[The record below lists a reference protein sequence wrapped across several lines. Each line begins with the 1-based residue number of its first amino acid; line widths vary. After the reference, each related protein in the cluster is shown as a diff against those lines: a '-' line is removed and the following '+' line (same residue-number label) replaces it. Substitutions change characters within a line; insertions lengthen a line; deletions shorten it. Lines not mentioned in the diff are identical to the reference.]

1 MKKLLFLFLMTAMV
15 ATTYAQTQLSTIRG
29 KTKDGKRVKI
39 EYYKGNV
46 EDVIQS
52 ISYEAVDE
60 LQARVKQLRSELDE
74 ANKEVNRLNSA
85 SDNDE
90 LKRLRKKVS
99 DFEKESKSMR
109 KQISDLNKDIKDL
122 NSEIDQLRTGA
133 NVDTAEIAHY
143 KATLAEKERALNE
156 MDGVVAACNVKID
169 QLSQEVKILKGIA
182 RPPASPVIGI
192 EAGMGPAFIGK
203 NASEPWAKDVNW
215 AKMVDIYF
223 GTANLTESFPLSVEA
238 GVGIRNFG
246 LSASLAESSLTVK
259 ANDADGDP
267 AEAVYTFRNLAE
279 RLSLTYLDIPV
290 RLCFGQP
297 LKDRVVVY
305 AKLGLTPSLK
315 VASSFTG
322 EGRYDLEGY
331 YQQWD
336 VTLDDIDELG
346 YGEDLPCYEGYEPAL
361 KSFVLWGNV
370 ALGAYVPFK
379 NSPIALNAGLKL
391 DIPLTV
397 LGEAAASETFI
408 PGTHAAVLSQ
418 GGKAVIPSVELGLV
432 YNLK

>member
-1 MKKLLFLFLMTAMV
+1 MKKLLFLFLIAAM
-15 ATTYAQTQLSTIRG
+15 ATTTYAQTQLSTIRG

-52 ISYEAVDE
+52 ISYEGLDE
-60 LQARVKQLRSELDE
+60 LQTRVKQLKAELDD
-74 ANKEVNRLNSA
+74 ANKEVKRLSDA

-90 LKRLRKKVS
+90 LKRLRKKVT
-99 DFEKESKSMR
+99 DFEKESKAMR
-109 KQISDLNKDIKDL
+109 KQIGDLNKDITEL
-122 NSEIDQLRTGA
+122 NLEIDQLRIGA

-143 KATLAEKERALNE
+143 KATLADKERALNE

-169 QLSQEVKILKGIA
+169 QLNQEVKILKGLA
-182 RPPASPVIGI
+182 KPPASPIIGF
-192 EAGMGPAFIGK
+192 EGGVGPVFLGK
-203 NASEPWAKDVNW
+203 NAPEPWSREVTW
-215 AKMVDIYF
+215 AKMFEVYY
-223 GTANLTESFPLSVEA
+223 GTANLMESFPLSVEA

-246 LSASLAESSLTVK
+246 MAASLTESSMTVK
-259 ANDADGDP
+259 VNDADGDA
-267 AEAVYTFRNLAE
+267 AEAVYTFRDLSE
-279 RLSLTYLDIPV
+279 RLSLTYVDIPV

-305 AKLGLTPSLK
+305 AKLGLTPSFK

-322 EGRYDLEGY
+322 EGNYDLKGY

-336 VTLDDIDELG
+336 VVLDDVSELG
-346 YGEDLPCYEGYEPAL
+346 YGENLPCYEGYEPAL

-370 ALGAYVPFK
+370 ALGACVPFK
-379 NSPIALNAGLKL
+379 NSPMAFNAGLKL
-391 DIPLTV
+391 DFPLTP
-397 LGEAAASETFI
+397 LGEVAASENFI

-418 GGKAVIPSVELGLV
+418 GGKAIIPSVELGLV

>member
-1 MKKLLFLFLMTAMV
+1 MKKLLFLFLMIAMA

-52 ISYEAVDE
+52 ISYEGLDE
-60 LQARVKQLRSELDE
+60 LQARVKQLKAELDD
-74 ANKEVNRLNSA
+74 ANKEVKRLGDA

-90 LKRLRKKVS
+90 LKRLRKKVT
-99 DFEKESKSMR
+99 DFEKESKAMR
-109 KQISDLNKDIKDL
+109 KQISDLNKDITDL
-122 NSEIDQLRTGA
+122 NLEIDQLRIGA
-133 NVDTAEIAHY
+133 NVDTAEIARY
-143 KATLAEKERALNE
+143 KATLADKERALNE

-169 QLSQEVKILKGIA
+169 QLNQEVKILKGIA
-182 RPPASPVIGI
+182 RPPASPVIGL
-192 EAGMGPAFIGK
+192 EVGMGPAFIGK
-203 NASEPWAKDVNW
+203 NAPEPWAKDVNW
-215 AKMVDIYF
+215 AKMFDVYF

-238 GVGIRNFG
+238 GVGIRNFNM
-246 LSASLAESSLTVK
+246 SAGLAESSMTMKVV
-259 ANDADGDP
+259 DADGD
-267 AEAVYTFRNLAE
+267 ASQAIYTFRDLSE
-279 RLSLTYLDIPV
+279 RLTLTYLDIPV

-315 VASSFTG
+315 IASSFTG
-322 EGRYDLEGY
+322 EGKYDLEGY

-336 VTLDDIDELG
+336 VTLDDVSELG
-346 YGEDLPCYEGYEPAL
+346 YGENLPCYDGYEPAL

-370 ALGAYVPFK
+370 ALGACVPFK
-379 NSPIALNAGLKL
+379 NSPIAFNAGLKL
-391 DIPLTV
+391 DIPLTA
-397 LGEAAASETFI
+397 LGEAATSEDFI

-418 GGKAVIPSVELGLV
+418 GGKAIIPSVELGLV